1 MTDPLQGWERPGVNT
16 RLIDAIGRLVPAD
29 EPARDAVVAAV
40 LMSAKQRAR
49 LMAGLVT
56 IRRWGL
62 GVTLADKGALVDHEP
77 HSAHEMLA
85 MVADVTARDVEIALA
100 AVSDRSDWVDA
111 MYLAVSRDWL
121 ERHGHD
127 TAEFDCATAVEVS

>member
-1 MTDPLQGWERPGVNT
+1 MTNPLQGWERPGINT

-29 EPARDAVVAAV
+29 EPARAAVVAAV

-62 GVTLADKGALVDHEP
+62 GVTLADKGPLVDHEP
-77 HSAHEMLA
+77 RSAHEALA
-85 MVADVTARDVEIALA
+85 MVADVTARDVEVALA
-100 AVSDRSDWVDA
+100 AVSDRSDRA
-111 MYLAVSRDWL
+111 HEMYLAVSRDWL

-127 TAEFDCATAVEVS
+127 VAAFDRATAVEVS

>member
-1 MTDPLQGWERPGVNT
+1 MTNPLRGWDRPGINT

-77 HSAHEMLA
+77 CCAHEALA
-85 MVADVTARDVEIALA
+85 MVADVTARDVEVALA
-100 AVSDRSDWVDA
+100 AVSDRSDRVHA

-127 TAEFDCATAVEVS
+127 VAAFDRATAVEVF

>member
-1 MTDPLQGWERPGVNT
+1 MTDPLQGWERPGINT
-16 RLIDAIGRLVPAD
+16 RLIDAIGRLVPAH

-49 LMAGLVT
+49 FSAGLVS

-62 GVTLADKGALVDHEP
+62 GVTLADKGPLVDHEP
-77 HSAHEMLA
+77 CCAHEALA
-85 MVADVTARDVEIALA
+85 MVADVTARDVEVALA
-100 AVSDRSDWVDA
+100 AVSDRSDRMHA
-111 MYLAVSRDWL
+111 MDLAVSRDWL

-127 TAEFDCATAVEVS
+127 VAAFDGEEIA